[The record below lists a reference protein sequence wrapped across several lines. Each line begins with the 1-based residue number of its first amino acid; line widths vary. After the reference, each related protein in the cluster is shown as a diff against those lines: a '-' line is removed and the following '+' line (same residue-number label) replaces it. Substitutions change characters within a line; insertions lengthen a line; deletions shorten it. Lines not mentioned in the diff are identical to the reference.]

1 MGIFI
6 YFNIWA
12 LIPLAVTSDLSTEWK
27 NVDNYEV
34 TRRWSLEGESMC
46 QDTGL
51 CCPDSA
57 CVIPENE
64 LWVIDADMDVG
75 TLEIEGFL
83 KWDENVDDVTLSTNF
98 ILVKSLGQFQMVTDN
113 KAEIFIKKPKD
124 GWHPISGDQ
133 TGFGYHA
140 DFGSRFFVGDARNVF
155 FRKKTVPFISQAFRF
170 ESGHIAKMQNGLFVL
185 WLELYF
191 WG

>member
-1 MGIFI
+1 MGISINFV
-6 YFNIWA
+6 IWA
-12 LIPLAVTSDLSTEWK
+12 LIPLAVTSDLTTEWK

-57 CVIPENE
+57 CTIPENE

-98 ILVKSLGQFQMVTDN
+98 ILVKSLGQFQMVTDK

-124 GWHPISGDQ
+124 DWHPINGDQ
-133 TGFGYHA
+133 TGFGYHT

-170 ESGHIAKMQNGLFVL
+170 ESGHIVKMQNGLFVL
-185 WLELYF
+185 
-191 WG
+191 